1 MSIEEKIYSALNTG
15 VTLVEG
21 RVYPLEMPQD
31 TKRDSVVYR
40 VMSGIDM
47 DGVCGDTYANEIQAQ
62 VDVYAKSY
70 KSSLAIKDQVR
81 TSIKDNFNVQSFL
94 YVNIYEPIT
103 LKYRQAC
110 SIVILDKNII

>member
-1 MSIEEKIYSALNTG
+1 MSIEEKIYAALDSD
-15 VTLVEG
+15 VTLVGG
-21 RVYPLEMPQD
+21 RVYPLTMPQD

-40 VMSGIDM
+40 VLSGLDM
-47 DGVCGDTYANEIQAQ
+47 DGVCGDTYANDIQVQ
-62 VDVYAKSY
+62 VDVFAKTY

-81 TSIKDNFNVQSFL
+81 SAMKDAFIVRTFL

-110 SIVILDKNII
+110 SISILDKDMV